1 MLAMKRR
8 RPSDLSTLSPSPL
21 DPSRSLKP
29 ICVLDPAAQAP
40 LLTATAYS
48 ENDPSHTN
56 LDESVLEAMEK
67 TLLRCI
73 QFILC
78 SIDPVQARNVAQC
91 VLHVCRRLPVLSPF
105 AHALEANADVQ
116 KLLEHVDKS
125 TTIELSVHQAT
136 STSSSRWQWL
146 WPFGSRTPVGSPR
159 GNAMHHKSMFDCSQC
174 GNNDTDDEDD
184 DTSDIG
190 WAVRYMQREAKLPQ
204 EVHRRMQFM
213 MHTQVPLNLFRVQVK
228 YAEKEDMDDALIG
241 KVSPES
247 FPPTPI
253 GREFHTQRVTH
264 YTVAVLDRANQALQH
279 LNARSLTDQ

>member
-1 MLAMKRR
+1 
-8 RPSDLSTLSPSPL
+8 
-21 DPSRSLKP
+21 
-29 ICVLDPAAQAP
+29 
-40 LLTATAYS
+40 
-48 ENDPSHTN
+48 
-56 LDESVLEAMEK
+56 
-67 TLLRCI
+67 
-73 QFILC
+73 
-78 SIDPVQARNVAQC
+78 
-91 VLHVCRRLPVLSPF
+91 
-105 AHALEANADVQ
+105 
-116 KLLEHVDKS
+116 
-125 TTIELSVHQAT
+125 
-136 STSSSRWQWL
+136 
-146 WPFGSRTPVGSPR
+146 
-159 GNAMHHKSMFDCSQC
+159 MFDCSQC